1 MRTPIPILT
10 RMSMPNPS
18 KISIAAV
25 LLVCAFPAKAA
36 PDVLATIKPVHSLVA
51 AVMEGVGVPDLLI
64 GGAAS
69 PHSYALKPSDAFKIE
84 RAALIFEIGPDVETY
99 LVQPLAT
106 LGSHGRVV
114 VLERAPGVRLLPAR
128 RGGLWQAES
137 EGGPND
143 PHSWLDP
150 QNAVAMTDAIAAA
163 LASSDPGHAGAY
175 RANAARETAMLEA
188 LDKELAA
195 QLAPLRG
202 RPYLVFHD
210 AYRYFEA
217 RYGLDAA
224 GAVTVGPDR
233 PVGPRRI
240 AELREAIAREHIG
253 CLFLEADIPPKLADT
268 LGEGNAL
275 KTGELDEVGARL
287 APGPA
292 LYAELLRGLAHAL
305 RQCLA

>member
-1 MRTPIPILT
+1 MLRPREIC
-10 RMSMPNPS
+10 
-18 KISIAAV
+18 IAV
-25 LLVCAFPAKAA
+25 TLLLAALPAKAA

-51 AVMEGVGVPDLLI
+51 AVMEGVGTPDLLI
-64 GGAAS
+64 GGAGS

-99 LVQPLAT
+99 LTQPLAT

-114 VLERAPGVRLLPAR
+114 ALERAPDVRLLPAR
-128 RGGLWQAES
+128 RGGLWQADS
-137 EGGPND
+137 EDGPND

-150 QNAVAMTDAIAAA
+150 ENAVAMTDAIAAA
-163 LASSDPGHAGAY
+163 LAQTDPGHAAAY
-175 RANAARETAMLEA
+175 RANAARETATLAA

-195 QLAPLRG
+195 NLAPLRE

-233 PVGPRRI
+233 PVGPRRVE
-240 AELREAIAREHIG
+240 ELRQAIARQHIS

-268 LGEGNAL
+268 LAEGNAL

-287 APGPA
+287 TPGPG
-292 LYAELLRGLAHAL
+292 LYPALLRGIAHAL
-305 RQCLA
+305 TQCLAKR